1 MVSTQQIFRF
11 IDAGSK
17 VRRPPLVGV
26 SFLHERRVAAG
37 IARSS
42 PKAGLIRFIARK
54 FAASRQDT
62 RIRPTCTAGGPSH
75 DCANDQAAMSKRE
88 AFQFHGKSSAMRLAG

>member
-1 MVSTQQIFRF
+1 VSTQQIFRF

-26 SFLHERRVAAG
+26 NFLHERRVAG
-37 IARSS
+37 GTARFSH
-42 PKAGLIRFIARK
+42 KAGLIRFIVRQ

-62 RIRPTCTAGGPSH
+62 PRCSIALRVFTPSGM
-75 DCANDQAAMSKRE
+75 QAVR
-88 AFQFHGKSSAMRLAG
+88 MRYR